1 MKFVRTAQ
9 RARLHDILAQ
19 DAGGKDRR
27 PQRPAGTLPRASRF
41 LALQPLARSAA

>member
-19 DAGGKDRR
+19 EADLKDRR
-27 PQRPAGTLPRASRF
+27 PQRPTGGLPRASRF
-41 LALQPLARSAA
+41 LALRPRALSAA